1 MRLGY
6 LSLVALGS
14 SAVMIVGCPQVPPAE
29 FIPGST
35 GDSSQLGSV
44 ASVDVISPTT
54 NLSING
60 GAPVEVNWRAVA
72 TTSFASVDVFFD
84 RDQTPN
90 NGNEVESLNG
100 LALTQQ
106 TALLNTARLDA
117 GTYFI
122 GVSLFQQNELA
133 ATDYAPGRL
142 IVNQATQFFYNS
154 PRSNFVFDRTIDI
167 APRFD
172 VDWTLR
178 DTDSTVTVRVFLD
191 PDANPNGNEY
201 LLYTSTSQT
210 GDKFTF
216 NLPTGSFEAGTYRI
230 LALVNDGIS
239 DTAFYAPATIRLR
252 TRLAGLVDLR
262 DFGTDQ
268 SAVPGAIFAGVNPR
282 DNAGSFLSA
291 LRDIDNDGF
300 GDIMIVS
307 QFGKP
312 LYQFNTSRVGVGES
326 YLIYGRSDRFSG
338 IINLNSTGSLFRGE
352 IFGGPPE
359 ALNPIRPSRGM
370 SSITSLSDW
379 DGDTVREF
387 AFGIPFNDS
396 RAILATRGFDNAA
409 NPRVLEPEGYFRSGA
424 VVIAAG
430 SSLRPDLGF
439 PGGNVFNL
447 SEFGNLPHE
456 PGSNVCPPRG
466 DACPPCSEG
475 FFGPKAPGGAAGG
488 STFFYRHWFTPAPV
502 AGGGFR
508 LGCRLSGVNEFQA
521 YGESI
526 ASYAFDSIIVSVP
539 NADPVN
545 VIRTLNEAGTSVDGA
560 GYISVF
566 FCPVSR
572 GFYPWSNVGAPG
584 AGNGFPASV
593 QSTGLNT
600 LPHGGPY
607 NYSMDDLRD
616 FAVGRPYAPGYVVDT
631 DDGPPCTPT
640 FAGQL
645 RVTTR
650 FWTSTPGARLSNIS
664 PLDDVNGDGLQDFSI
679 GAPFMF
685 DGAGACFIIFG
696 RLRNLVEGAELAL
709 EELAAPINPGTGG
722 VSRIFDGV
730 RIVGDPGTRLGQS
743 QDRAGDFNR
752 DGLPDVLLGSPLLN
766 SRRGGAVVFFGSR
779 EVLNLTE
786 TEIRFEDIASRGLGV
801 VFEGESTDDL
811 AGARV
816 AGVGDVD
823 GDGNDDIMIAAP
835 DKSVRVDLNGDGVL
849 DIDRAQ
855 CGVVYLIYGSPALR
869 GTISLSAIGTER
881 LPGIAF
887 VGRNSGDH
895 LGGGLG
901 LQGDRS
907 VGISAAGDVDG
918 DGRRDLLI
926 GSVDASPRD
935 RVQAGETYLIYGQ

>member
-122 GVSLFQQNELA
+122 GASLFQQNELA

-300 GDIMIVS
+300 GEIMIVS

-312 LYQFNTSRVGVGES
+312 LYQINTSRVGVGES
-326 YLIYGRSDRFSG
+326 YLIYGRADRFSG
-338 IINLNSTGSLFRGE
+338 TINLNSTGTLFRGE
-352 IFGGPPE
+352 IYGGPPE
-359 ALNPIRPSRGM
+359 AVNPIRPSRGM
-370 SSITSLSDW
+370 SAVAILSDW
-379 DGDTVREF
+379 DSDTVREMAF
-387 AFGIPFNDS
+387 AIPFIDS
-396 RAILATRGFDNAA
+396 LSTSPLEAA
-409 NPRVLEPEGYFRSGA
+409 GYFRSGA
-424 VVIAAG
+424 VVITAG

-447 SEFGNLPHE
+447 SEFGNIPHE
-456 PGSNVCPPRG
+456 PLATDP
-466 DACPPCSEG
+466 ACAEG
-475 FFGPKAPGGAAGG
+475 FFGPKAPAAGQAG
-488 STFFYRHWFTPAPV
+488 NTFFFRHLTDPQ
-502 AGGGFR
+502 GGGVR
-508 LGCRLSGVNEFQA
+508 LGCRLAGVDEFSA
-521 YGESI
+521 FGESI
-526 ASYAFDSIIVSVP
+526 SAYAFDSLIMGCPNCDPFNTIAQQRFGLGQGRGVSIP
-539 NADPVN
+539 
-545 VIRTLNEAGTSVDGA
+545 GA
-560 GYISVF
+560 GYVSVF
-566 FCPVSR
+566 YCNVSR
-572 GFYPWSNVGAPG
+572 GFYPWSNVNGPG
-584 AGNGFPASV
+584 AGNGYPGSV
-593 QSTGLNT
+593 QSDGVNLM
-600 LPHGGPY
+600 PHGGPY
-607 NYSMDDLRD
+607 FYSMDDLRID
-616 FAVGRPYAPGYVVDT
+616 GGRRLSPGFTVDP
-631 DDGPPCTPT
+631 DDAEQPCERT
-640 FAGQL
+640 FDPSFL
-645 RVTTR
+645 NTTR
-650 FWTSTPGARLSNIS
+650 FWTSTPSARLSNVS
-664 PLDDVNGDGLQDFSI
+664 AVDDVNGDGLQDFVI
-679 GAPFMF
+679 GAPFMRGG
-685 DGAGACFIIFG
+685 DGACFIVFG
-696 RLRNLVEGAELAL
+696 RLRNLVEGAELSV
-709 EELAAPINPGTGG
+709 EELTASMNVGG
-722 VSRIFDGV
+722 GGNARVFDGV
-730 RIVGDPGTRLGQS
+730 QIVGDPGTRLGTT

-752 DGLPDVLLGSPLLN
+752 DGLPDVVIGSPLLN
-766 SRRGGAVVFFGSR
+766 NRRGGAVVFFGSR
-779 EVLNLTE
+779 DVINLTDA
-786 TEIRFEDIASRGLGV
+786 EIQFNQIAERGLGV
-801 VFEGESTDDL
+801 VFVGDSEGDL

-816 AGVGDVD
+816 TGVGDVD
-823 GDGNDDIMIAAP
+823 FDGNDDILIAAP
-835 DKSVRVDLNGDGVL
+835 DKSLRVDLNGDGVL
-849 DIDRAQ
+849 DIDRTE
-855 CGVVYLIYGSPALR
+855 CGAVYLIYGSPNLT
-869 GTISLSAIGTER
+869 GTINLSDIGTER
-881 LPGIAF
+881 LPGVLF

-895 LGGGLG
+895 LGAGLG
-901 LQGDRS
+901 EQGDRS
-907 VGISAAGDVDG
+907 IGIAAAGDVDG
-918 DGRRDLLI
+918 DGRRDLML
-926 GSVDASPRD
+926 GSVSASPRD
-935 RVQAGETYLIYGQ
+935 RVRAGETYLIYGQ